1 MSDFAEFIRRFPS
14 LETAFSEEDVTIRAI
29 ASEDG
34 LVAFF
39 QFHKDAVLPPHSHL
53 GQWGTV
59 IEGEIELTIGD
70 ETRTYRKGDTY
81 DIPAGVVHSGV
92 IKAGAMAIDVFEE
105 GDRYPLKR

>member
-1 MSDFAEFIRRFPS
+1 MDFPEFILRFPG

-29 ASEDG
+29 ASDDG

-39 QFHKDAVLPPHSHL
+39 HFHKDGALPPHSHL

-59 IEGEIELTIGD
+59 LEGEIELTIGD
-70 ETRTYRKGDTY
+70 QTRTYRRGDSY
-81 DIPAGVVHSGV
+81 DIPAGVVHSAV
-92 IKAGAMAIDVFEE
+92 VKAGFKAIDVFEE

>member
-1 MSDFAEFIRRFPS
+1 MSFAAFIDRFPS
-14 LETAFSEEDVTIRAI
+14 LETAFSEDVVTIRAI
-29 ASEDG
+29 ASDDG

-39 QFHKDAVLPPHSHL
+39 HFHEDAVLPPHSHL
-53 GQWGTV
+53 GQWGSV

-70 ETRTYRKGDTY
+70 ETRVYRPGKPY

-92 IKAGAMAIDVFEE
+92 IKAGTKAIDVFEE